1 MRGIQLTGSIT
12 YLPFF
17 FPFCRSHWMPI
28 SHHAGH
34 SSSSNAPPRHLAWVY
49 FLSFFV
55 LGLVPAALGP
65 TLINLAQQTG
75 SELKDV
81 SILFSMR
88 SLGYLCSAR
97 IIGGLYDKRPGH
109 PIMAIALSAA
119 VVLLFTIP
127 YITSL
132 GVLSG
137 AFLFHGIL
145 SACID
150 LGGNI
155 LLIWAFH
162 KNTGPYLNG
171 LHFSFG
177 AGAFTAPLLVAFT
190 LSIEQPPVYTYW
202 IIGLLSLPC
211 IVWLSRIPSPQNPYP
226 PKEKNQNNEGVKVPI
241 WLLVAFFFLYGGSE
255 VSLGGWIHTYGIQ
268 HNQMD
273 PAKAAYLTSSF
284 WGAFTMGRLFAVR
297 LAGTF
302 APIKLILHQ
311 LSGAAV
317 FMLLLFLTPPNE
329 LITWGCTIFTGLCMS
344 SVFPTALTYFKK
356 FTAGSGQLTS
366 WFWIGASSGSMIL
379 PWTIG
384 QYFEKIGPEFFTITI
399 FVCIASA
406 TLIMTYISRPRHRN
420 AS

>member
-1 MRGIQLTGSIT
+1 M
-12 YLPFF
+12 PFF
-17 FPFCRSHWMPI
+17 QR
-28 SHHAGH
+28 AVH
-34 SSSSNAPPRHLAWVY
+34 SSIPNDPPKHLHWGY
-49 FLSFFV
+49 FLTFFV

-65 TLINLAQQTG
+65 TLITLAQQTG

-97 IIGGLYDKRPGH
+97 IIGGLYDKRAGH
-109 PIMAIALSAA
+109 PIMVIALSAA
-119 VVLLFTIP
+119 VVLMFTIP

-137 AFLFHGIL
+137 AFLLHGIL
-145 SACID
+145 SAFID

-177 AGAFTAPLLVAFT
+177 VGAFTAPLLVAFT

-211 IVWLSRIPSPQNPYP
+211 ILWLSRTPSPQNPFP
-226 PKEKNQNNEGVKVPI
+226 QEEEKLSAEETPVSI

-255 VSLGGWIHTYGIQ
+255 VSLGGWIHTYGIK
-268 HNQMD
+268 HNLME

-284 WGAFTMGRLFAVR
+284 WGAFTLGRLFAIR
-297 LAGTF
+297 LASKF
-302 APIKLILHQ
+302 AAIKLILLQ
-311 LSGAAV
+311 LSGAAL
-317 FMLLLFLTPPNE
+317 FMLLLFSVPANE
-329 LITWGCTIFTGLCMS
+329 SITWVCTIVTGLCMS
-344 SVFPTALTYFKK
+344 SVFPMALTYFKK

-384 QYFEKIGPEFFTITI
+384 QFFEKIGPEFFAITI
-399 FVCIASA
+399 FVCITSA
-406 TLIMTYISRPRHRN
+406 TLIMAYISRPRPQLSTAN
-420 AS
+420 E

>member
-1 MRGIQLTGSIT
+1 
-12 YLPFF
+12 
-17 FPFCRSHWMPI
+17 MPI
-28 SHHAGH
+28 LHRTSP
-34 SSSSNAPPRHLAWVY
+34 SSISDAPPKHLAWGY
-49 FLSFFV
+49 FFTFFI
-55 LGLVPAALGP
+55 LGLVPAVLGP
-65 TLINLAQQTG
+65 TLIALAQQTG

-81 SILFSMR
+81 SIFFSMR

-97 IIGGLYDKRPGH
+97 IIGAMYDKRSGH
-109 PIMAIALSAA
+109 PIMAVALSAA

-127 YITSL
+127 YISSL

-137 AFLFHGIL
+137 AFLLHGIL
-145 SACID
+145 SAFID

-177 AGAFTAPLLVAFT
+177 VGAFTAPLLVAFT
-190 LSIEQPPVYTYW
+190 LSVEQPPVYTYW

-211 IVWLSRIPSPQNPYP
+211 ILWLSRTSSPQNPFP
-226 PKEKNQNNEGVKVPI
+226 REEESQNNEKTPIPI
-241 WLLVAFFFLYGGSE
+241 WLLVVFFFLYGGSE
-255 VSLGGWIHTYGIQ
+255 VSLGGWIHTYGIKY
-268 HNQMD
+268 NQMD

-284 WGAFTMGRLFAVR
+284 WGAFTLGRLFAVR
-297 LAGTF
+297 LASKF
-302 APIKLILHQ
+302 ATIKLILIQ
-311 LSGAAV
+311 LSGAAMFV
-317 FMLLLFLTPPNE
+317 LLLYLTPASE
-329 LITWGCTIFTGLCMS
+329 FITWGCTILIGLCMS
-344 SVFPTALTYFKK
+344 SVFPMALTYFKK

-384 QYFEKIGPEFFTITI
+384 QFFEKIGPEFFTLTI

-406 TLIMTYISRPRHRN
+406 TLIMTYIARPVRHSN
-420 AS
+420 IENT